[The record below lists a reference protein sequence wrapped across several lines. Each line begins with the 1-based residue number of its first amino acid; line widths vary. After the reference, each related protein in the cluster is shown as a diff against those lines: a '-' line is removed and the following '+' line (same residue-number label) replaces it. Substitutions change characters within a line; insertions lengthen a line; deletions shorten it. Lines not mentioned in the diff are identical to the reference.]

1 MSTTAANEFVWP
13 VRVYYEDTDAGG
25 VVYYANYLKFL
36 ERARTE
42 WLRQLGFEQDSLL
55 EDDRIVFPVRRI
67 EIDYLK
73 PARFNDELKVFA
85 RLRDLGSARLEFE
98 QRIEAGDGGVLCRG
112 IVVVVCVDA
121 DSFRPCR
128 IPAAIHAGITAN
140 CLNG

>member
-1 MSTTAANEFVWP
+1 MAAGNEFVWP

-55 EDDRIVFPVRRI
+55 ESDRVIFPVRRI

-73 PARFNDELKVFA
+73 PAQFNDELNVFT

-98 QRIEAGDGGVLCRG
+98 QRIEADDGSVLCRG
-112 IVVVVCVDA
+112 IVLVVCVDA

-128 IPAAIHAGITAN
+128 IPAAIHASITAN